1 MEKSRFFRW
10 ACRTVAPGDWRALF
24 FKLARHMPGLGGLAT
39 FDQLEL
45 EDALELAALLKA
57 DLEREAA
64 AWGRAG
70 KK

>member
-1 MEKSRFFRW
+1 
-10 ACRTVAPGDWRALF
+10 
-24 FKLARHMPGLGGLAT
+24 MPGLGGLAT